1 MNLAALILVSKINV
15 TSCYIDC
22 VTTNLAALILVPSE
36 PDLLRMEIQTF
47 VARPPNSKMIV
58 NMFYFWN
65 KGSKNVQN
73 FFIPNFQIVF
83 ISVFSAPRTLIAIFC
98 LFSCFL
104 RVIRS
109 RTGIGVGGFGS
120 LYGPFSFSCYVLLGP
135 RPHLQLSSAKETN
148 TADTVEV
155 ASKVPVWWATAGVG
169 PH

>member
-1 MNLAALILVSKINV
+1 
-15 TSCYIDC
+15 
-22 VTTNLAALILVPSE
+22 
-36 PDLLRMEIQTF
+36 
-47 VARPPNSKMIV
+47 MIV

-104 RVIRS
+104 LVIRS
-109 RTGIGVGGFGS
+109 RTGIGLVAWGACT
-120 LYGPFSFSCYVLLGP
+120 GPFSFSCYVLLGP
-135 RPHLQLSSAKETN
+135 HPHLQLSSAKETN

>member
-1 MNLAALILVSKINV
+1 
-15 TSCYIDC
+15 
-22 VTTNLAALILVPSE
+22 
-36 PDLLRMEIQTF
+36 
-47 VARPPNSKMIV
+47 MIV

-65 KGSKNVQN
+65 KGSKIVQN

-104 RVIRS
+104 LVILS
-109 RTGIGVGGFGS
+109 HTGIGLVAWGACT
-120 LYGPFSFSCYVLLGP
+120 GPFSFSCYVLLGP
-135 RPHLQLSSAKETN
+135 RPHLQLSSAKEMN

>member
-1 MNLAALILVSKINV
+1 MN
-15 TSCYIDC
+15 
-22 VTTNLAALILVPSE
+22 
-36 PDLLRMEIQTF
+36 
-47 VARPPNSKMIV
+47 V

-104 RVIRS
+104 LVIQS
-109 RTGIGVGGFGS
+109 HTGIGLAAWGACT
-120 LYGPFSFSCYVLLGP
+120 GPFSFSCYVLLGP

-155 ASKVPVWWATAGVG
+155 GLESTCVVGNCRCGSTLGRPRTIQSFTIWQHEPLDSIPNLMFRSTAQKLSHLGLLI
-169 PH
+169 

>member
-1 MNLAALILVSKINV
+1 
-15 TSCYIDC
+15 
-22 VTTNLAALILVPSE
+22 
-36 PDLLRMEIQTF
+36 ME
-47 VARPPNSKMIV
+47 NSGGA
-58 NMFYFWN
+58 W
-65 KGSKNVQN
+65 VQN

-104 RVIRS
+104 LVIRS
-109 RTGIGVGGFGS
+109 RTGIG
-120 LYGPFSFSCYVLLGP
+120 LALGEP
-135 RPHLQLSSAKETN
+135 VRGLFLSVVMFCWVRPHLQLSKETN